1 MNLSLLC
8 KLSRIVR
15 NSTIVISTIKYSN
28 FFISIFNKIY
38 SLIRIDI
45 ASNLVTCCLSPTVI
59 NLLSFCIEERN
70 ENKSKKDNNTKQ
82 T

>member
-8 KLSRIVR
+8 KLSRVVR
-15 NSTIVISTIKYSN
+15 NSTIVVSIEYSN

-45 ASNLVTCCLSPTVI
+45 VSNLATCCLLPTVI

>member
-8 KLSRIVR
+8 KLSRVVR
-15 NSTIVISTIKYSN
+15 NSTIVVSIKYSN

-45 ASNLVTCCLSPTVI
+45 VSNLATCCLLPTVI
-59 NLLSFCIEERN
+59 NLLLFCIEERN

>member
-8 KLSRIVR
+8 KLSRVVR
-15 NSTIVISTIKYSN
+15 NSTIVISIEYSN